1 MKAIIESMLEEIGAM
16 HSGHF
21 VPYHKTAIVVA
32 AVVALLFSVVFHHAT
47 VFEGR
52 IAVIDLDHSTLSTR
66 LIEEINTNSY
76 I

>member
-32 AVVALLFSVVFHHAT
+32 AVVAFLFSVVFHHAT
-47 VFEGR
+47 VFEGQ
-52 IAVIDLDHSTLSTR
+52 IAVIQPMARFWATSQS
-66 LIEEINTNSY
+66 SPSF
-76 I
+76 